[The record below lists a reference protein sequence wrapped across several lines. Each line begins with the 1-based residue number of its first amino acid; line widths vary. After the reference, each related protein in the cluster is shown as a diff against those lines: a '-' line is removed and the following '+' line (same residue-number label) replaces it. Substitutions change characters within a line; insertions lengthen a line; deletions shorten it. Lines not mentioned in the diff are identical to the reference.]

1 MDVTAIV
8 RPPRHARPEDL
19 PGLAE
24 ADMLTMFASNTDR
37 CPLTPRSVSLADGAF
52 VQIDGVSGDEDLF
65 VIPLSHQGSLPADA
79 GTHLARDVFSLAA
92 VTAERPQSEGIL
104 LFACAQARDDA
115 RDMVGLLARDCGI
128 GFEVVDLGLG
138 LEWTERLGEASR
150 PVGRHRAESVRSA
163 RQALAGATQTEMVED

>member
-8 RPPRHARPEDL
+8 RPPRHAHPEDL

-92 VTAERPQSEGIL
+92 VTAERPQSQAIL

-115 RDMVGLLARDCGI
+115 RDLVGILARDCGI
-128 GFEVVDLGLG
+128 GFEVVDLGL
-138 LEWTERLGEASR
+138 EWTERLSEASR
-150 PVGRHRAESVRSA
+150 PAGRHRAETVRSA
-163 RQALAGATQTEMVED
+163 RQTLAGTAHTETIED